1 MLNALLFLKAALPWV
16 LAGVLVALTVANQGR
31 K

>member
-16 LAGVLVALTVANQGR
+16 LAGVLIAFAAAGR
-31 K
+31 GQK

>member
-1 MLNALLFLKAALPWV
+1 MLNVFLFLKAALPWV
-16 LAGVLVALTVANQGR
+16 LAGVLIAAITANRGQ